1 MVTGGPVIAA
11 AGAAKPGIPVVGYI
25 GLVIILSW
33 ALLFGVLLAYAA
45 VVFTARGRAQRRR
58 LSHRAAMPRR
68 ASQPA
73 ALDALRRA
81 DPGFDEQLLLDAAQT
96 ATMLVFAATSTGD
109 ETPISRLVT
118 ESFWQTPFGVLT
130 RTTARDRRR
139 ENEQAAK
146 DAAHGRRSSRWTIPL
161 DYQASVPELIAVR
174 LGARQQ
180 VVTVRVWF
188 DQLQAVLRPGAGDF
202 AAGAAATSIG
212 SAMVSVG
219 KAVAADHNSPRAGQA
234 NGVSWLAAGGRYD
247 LTFVR
252 PAVARTD
259 PSAALADRTCTHCGA
274 TYMSELATAC
284 EHCRTPRPLPW
295 GQWWLAEARPVT

>member
-1 MVTGGPVIAA
+1 MVTGGPVVAA
-11 AGAAKPGIPVVGYI
+11 AGVAKAGIPALGYVL
-25 GLVIILSW
+25 LVIILSW
-33 ALLFGVLLAYAA
+33 ALLFAVLLAYAA
-45 VVFTARGRAQRRR
+45 VLFTARGNGQRRR
-58 LSHRAAMPRR
+58 QASRGAAMPRR

-73 ALDALRRA
+73 GLDALRRA

-109 ETPISRLVT
+109 EAPISRLVT

-146 DAAHGRRSSRWTIPL
+146 DAAQGQRSRRWTVPL
-161 DYQASVPELIAVR
+161 DYQASVPELVAVR

-180 VVTVRVWF
+180 VTVRVWF
-188 DQLQAVLRPGAGDF
+188 DQLQAILRPGAGDF
-202 AAGAAATSIG
+202 AAGAAATSFAA
-212 SAMVSVG
+212 AMVSVG
-219 KAVAADHNSPRAGQA
+219 KAVAADRNSRRAGQA

-252 PAVARTD
+252 PADARTD
-259 PSAALADRTCTHCGA
+259 PSAALADRTCTNCGA

-284 EHCRTPRPLPW
+284 EHCSTPRPLPW
-295 GQWWLAEARPVT
+295 GQWWLTEAIPVA